1 MLDNQSMAALLEA
14 FIAESDEGL
23 TAAEE
28 ALLVLE
34 RTPEHADSL
43 ALVFRAVHTIKGNS
57 GIFEFDA
64 MTRIAHAMEDLLDR
78 LRAGQTVVSNGIITL
93 LLESVDVL
101 RGLLFESDRTRA
113 LSAAELELI
122 EHLRRADPLHVPAH
136 DAAQAAG
143 PATPE
148 RVSRTLRI
156 DLAKLDRLLDLSGEI
171 GIARGRLSEM
181 LGDPTVTSRIALEAQ
196 RDADHLHLEMQELV
210 MKLRMVPVGP
220 TFRQFQRIV
229 RDTARSLGKEAELRI
244 EGVDVEVDMTVIE
257 HLRDPLVHMIR
268 NSVGHG
274 IEKPAA
280 RRAAGKPAAGTLI
293 LRSFREAGSIVIEL
307 ADDGGGIDYDRVIRR
322 ARERGLVS
330 ETETLTA
337 AQAAELIFHPG
348 FSTADAVTDLSGRGV
363 GLDVVRRNIDAI
375 HGSVSV
381 ESEPGRG
388 TTFRVRLPLT
398 LAIVDGLGVGV
409 GGETFVIPMEA
420 VVEALHLPAGTVERE
435 EAGVG
440 ATGVLTHRGESIP
453 FIRLRGRFTP
463 GGGEA
468 ERENVV
474 VVRYARGRAALVVD
488 DLHGECH
495 TVVKPLPKSLRGI
508 PGLSGSAILPNGRI
522 AFIVDVPGLLQV
534 EIDQRSSLFRNST
547 RSNQERSC
555 FVN

>member
-1 MLDNQSMAALLEA
+1 VLDNQSMAALLEA

-34 RTPEHADSL
+34 RNPEHADSL
-43 ALVFRAVHTIKGNS
+43 ASVFRAVHTIKGNS
-57 GIFEFDA
+57 GIFDFDA

-93 LLESVDVL
+93 LLESVDIL

-113 LSAAELELI
+113 LNAAEQQLI
-122 EHLRRADPLHVPAH
+122 EHLRAADPLHGSALNA
-136 DAAQAAG
+136 AAQATG
-143 PATPE
+143 PATPGH
-148 RVSRTLRI
+148 VSRTLRI
-156 DLAKLDRLLDLSGEI
+156 DLGKLDRLLDLSGEI

-181 LGDPTVTSRIALEAQ
+181 LGDPTITSRAALEAQ

-229 RDTARSLGKEAELRI
+229 RDTARALGKEAELRI
-244 EGVDVEVDMTVIE
+244 EGVDVEVDMTVVE

-274 IEKPAA
+274 IERPDA
-280 RRAAGKPAAGTLI
+280 RRAANKPAAGTLV
-293 LRSFREAGSIVIEL
+293 LRSFREAGTIVIEL
-307 ADDGGGIDYDRVIRR
+307 ADDGGGIDRDRVIRR
-322 ARERGLVS
+322 ARERGLVGES
-330 ETETLTA
+330 ESLTD
-337 AQAAELIFHPG
+337 AQVAELIFHPG

-409 GGETFVIPMEA
+409 GGQSFVIPMEA
-420 VVEALHLPAGTVERE
+420 VVEALHLPAGP
-435 EAGVG
+435 AGHDR

-453 FIRLRGRFTP
+453 FIRLRERLALGAP
-463 GGGEA
+463 ANGIA

-474 VVRYARGRAALVVD
+474 IVRYARGRAGLVVD
-488 DLHGECH
+488 ELHGECH

-534 EIDQRSSLFRNST
+534 EIDQRSSLSRHPN
-547 RSNQERSC
+547 RSNQEWSC
-555 FVN
+555 SAN